1 MLWRRW
7 TRSCSTRPAGICSRW
22 MAWRTRGRGG
32 RGAGWWSWEH
42 RTSRCRTAPGMTA
55 SGTGGPACT
64 RPARSSPRDRTP
76 PAHTPSVQWTPPRMH
91 DPRGM
96 WSRSRRCRTGRQGTS
111 QGRTIPQGISG
122 RRGILL
128 GLLLQNRRSNAL
140 GIRSERWYSDKNRML
155 DTVTVLWNRGN
166 TPATGCTRL
175 SRWEWHTGTLQ
186 DICLCSWSSVG
197 SIATR
202 CRV

>member
-64 RPARSSPRDRTP
+64 RPARSSPRGRTP

-91 DPRGM
+91 DPRGRASAC
-96 WSRSRRCRTGRQGTS
+96 WGSHTRSRRRTRWVERTPPGSRTSARTAFGPRACCRSGPRDTASGRWTPPRRSGSGCSSRGRTIQPRTGRPAGT
-111 QGRTIPQGISG
+111 
-122 RRGILL
+122 
-128 GLLLQNRRSNAL
+128 
-140 GIRSERWYSDKNRML
+140 
-155 DTVTVLWNRGN
+155 
-166 TPATGCTRL
+166 
-175 SRWEWHTGTLQ
+175 
-186 DICLCSWSSVG
+186 
-197 SIATR
+197 
-202 CRV
+202 